1 MNTPIAGG
9 AAALLLVWFLLARRR
24 PRQLMRS
31 TDGGAIAALNRQ
43 QIAALEVGPLPADRV
58 GMPSCD
64 DSAASGPMAVALRM
78 DLPSPA
84 DRAAQ
89 VRLRR
94 ELEQGFSAAPAQR
107 LAAIRT
113 ARVWG
118 HRCVLP
124 LLRRGLR
131 DVDPAV
137 VRESALAIERFR
149 CHGPAH
155 SGGSLQLPLPRNVAR
170 TL

>member
-9 AAALLLVWFLLARRR
+9 AAALLLVWFLLVRRR
-24 PRQLMRS
+24 PRQLLRS

-43 QIAALEVGPLPADRV
+43 QIAALEAGPLPADAA
-58 GMPSCD
+58 GLAACD
-64 DSAASGPMAVALRM
+64 ASGAPCPMAVAALA

-84 DRAAQ
+84 DQAAQ

-94 ELEQGFSAAPAQR
+94 QLELGFSAAPAQR

-131 DVDPAV
+131 DADPAV

-149 CHGPAH
+149 GQGPVH
-155 SGGSLQLPLPRNVAR
+155 SGVSLQLPLPRNVAR